1 MKKKKYAAL
10 TVVGRNP
17 KDQTFQYLQEI
28 KGLDVVR
35 RDWCILARAVGER
48 VIGEILNGQNC
59 DTVIEN
65 INQILKETG
74 EKVKNGSY
82 LLEQFEISKQLQRN
96 PEDYGDANHQAHV
109 IVALRNNKNV
119 NNSKKYKTGN
129 VISYVICENGTTDS
143 STQRAYSQS
152 ELLKSPDT
160 LKLDTNYY
168 LTNQIHPVITR
179 LCEPIAGIDAFHVAQ
194 ALGLDPTGFKNR
206 SKNTNTLSIA
216 PPQLSKQQKKMESYM
231 NDVEK

>member
-17 KDQTFQYLQEI
+17 KDSTFQYQQEI

-35 RDWCILARAVGER
+35 RDWCILARGVGEK

-74 EKVKNGSY
+74 EKIKNGSY
-82 LLEQFEISKQLQRN
+82 PLEQFEISKQLQRN

-109 IVALRNNKNV
+109 IVALRHNKNI

-129 VISYVICENGTTDS
+129 VISYLICENGTTDS

-160 LKLDTNYY
+160 LKLDINYY

-179 LCEPIAGIDAFHVAQ
+179 LCEPIAGIDAYHVAQ

-206 SKNTNTLSIA
+206 SKNSNTLSIA